1 MNLQLDN
8 WRVLEFQITE
18 KEEIDSNDGQ
28 FNLDYTTHG
37 SDKENEFF
45 VKFEMNIV
53 DPRYRFHLVISYR
66 FGTDEKVTDQFLSGE
81 FANQNAPAIAFPY
94 VRAYISNV
102 TLQSGFHPVIL
113 PSVNFVN
120 LYRKKKEEE
129 KSSKN

>member
-18 KEEIDSNDGQ
+18 KEELDSNDGQ

-37 SDKENEFF
+37 GDKENEFF

-53 DPRYRFHLVISYR
+53 DPRYKFHLVIAYR
-66 FGTDEKVTDQFLSGE
+66 FETDEKVTDEFLKGE

-113 PSVNFVN
+113 PSVNFVR
-120 LYRKKKEEE
+120 LYKNKLKEAE
-129 KSSKN
+129 NRQD